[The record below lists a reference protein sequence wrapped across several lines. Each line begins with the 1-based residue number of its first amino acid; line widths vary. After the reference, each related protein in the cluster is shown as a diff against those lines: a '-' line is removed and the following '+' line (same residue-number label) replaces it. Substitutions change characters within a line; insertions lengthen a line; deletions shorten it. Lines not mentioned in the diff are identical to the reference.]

1 LPFVSD
7 SALSHCF
14 SFRNNSFSFGE
25 MISVYSKDTD
35 ATGAALLTRTQ
46 VRVPNA
52 MLSRFER
59 SATMEM
65 PDFWD
70 QETDASLAARD
81 EVAGRLAQLFRQI
94 DGIGNH
100 GAEGY
105 SRFAWSDEEAALRVW
120 FAAQMQR
127 RGFRVEVDAAGNQ
140 WAWFGEPSAEN
151 PGVTV
156 GSHMDSVPGGGAFD
170 GPLGVLSAIVAFDV
184 LREGGWTPR
193 CPIGIVSFH
202 DEEGARFAVACFGS
216 RVLTGILPAD
226 RALARTDADVISV
239 REALDGFAAKLER
252 VRETQKAGSDCLSE
266 FNEAEIDTALA
277 DSHAPEG
284 QAADLEYLKCSAA
297 HIELHIEQ
305 GCMQSDLGAP
315 VAVADAIWPHGRWRA
330 DFEGEPNHAGST
342 PLDRRHDA
350 MLAFAR
356 FVQRVREEA
365 AAAPDARATVGRV
378 EVEPNGVNVIAAHV
392 TCWLDC
398 RAAEAQAVADI
409 VNRLGAWLAG
419 SDGSGLEGSALDGT
433 GSDGNGL
440 EGVTATLTRESWT
453 EATVFS
459 PELRDALVQAVSAR
473 GDDTTSDGA
482 KSYGTESGGEQLT
495 LGQSDG
501 VEFRVGQLG
510 DAQSSAVRNSDVQSA
525 AEQSREKKSTNSS
538 AMHSAKEPALANLAA
553 PHRTTE
559 LAPVIGTAA
568 GHDAG
573 ILAESGCAA
582 GMLFVRNETGAS
594 HTPREYATLVDATQ
608 GVYAYAAA
616 IRDCADRV
624 AAGWRPRPVQSER

>member
-1 LPFVSD
+1 
-7 SALSHCF
+7 
-14 SFRNNSFSFGE
+14 

-59 SATMEM
+59 SVTMEM
-65 PDFWD
+65 PGFWD

-81 EVAGRLAQLFRQI
+81 EAAGRLAQLFRQL
-94 DGIGNH
+94 DDIGNN

-105 SRFAWSDEEAALRVW
+105 SRFAWSDEEAVLRVW

-140 WAWFGEPSAEN
+140 WAWLGEPSAEN

-184 LREGGWTPR
+184 LRESGWVPR
-193 CPIGIVSFH
+193 CPIGIASFH

-226 RALARTDADVISV
+226 RALARTDADGVSV
-239 REALDGFAAKLER
+239 REALDGFAAKLEH
-252 VRETQKAGSDCLSE
+252 VRETQKAGLDCLSE
-266 FNEAEIDTALA
+266 FSEAGIDAALA
-277 DSHAPEG
+277 DSHAPKG
-284 QAADLEYLKCSAA
+284 QAADLEYLKRSAA
-297 HIELHIEQ
+297 HIELHVEQ

-315 VAVADAIWPHGRWRA
+315 VAVADAIWPHGRWRV

-398 RAAEAQAVADI
+398 RAAKAQTVAGM
-409 VNRLGAWLAG
+409 VNRLGAWLA
-419 SDGSGLEGSALDGT
+419 SSGLEGSGLDGT
-433 GSDGNGL
+433 GLGGNDL

-459 PELRDALVQAVSAR
+459 PELRDVLVQAVSAR
-473 GDDTTSDGA
+473 GDDAAAGGA
-482 KSYGTESGGEQLT
+482 KSYG
-495 LGQSDG
+495 
-501 VEFRVGQLG
+501 
-510 DAQSSAVRNSDVQSA
+510 AQSA
-525 AEQSREKKSTNSS
+525 AEQSREKKSANSI
-538 AMHSAKEPALANLAA
+538 AMHSAKDPVPANLAA
-553 PHRTTE
+553 THRITE

-594 HTPREYATLVDATQ
+594 HTPREYATLADATQ

-616 IRDCADRV
+616 IRDCAGRV

>member
-1 LPFVSD
+1 
-7 SALSHCF
+7 
-14 SFRNNSFSFGE
+14 
-25 MISVYSKDTD
+25 
-35 ATGAALLTRTQ
+35 
-46 VRVPNA
+46 
-52 MLSRFER
+52 
-59 SATMEM
+59 MEM

-70 QETDASLAARD
+70 QEADASLAARD
-81 EVAGRLAQLFRQI
+81 EAAGRLAQLFRQL
-94 DGIGNH
+94 DSIGNH

-140 WAWFGEPSAEN
+140 WAWFGEPSAEH

-170 GPLGVLSAIVAFDV
+170 GPLGVLSAIAAFDV
-184 LREGGWTPR
+184 LRENGWTPR
-193 CPIGIVSFH
+193 CPIGIASFH

-226 RALARTDADVISV
+226 RALARTDADGISV
-239 REALDGFAAKLER
+239 REALDGFAAKLEH
-252 VRETQKAGSDCLSE
+252 VREMQQSGLDCLSD
-266 FNEAEIDTALA
+266 FSEAEIGAAFA

-284 QAADLEYLKCSAA
+284 QAADLEYLKRSAA

-315 VAVADAIWPHGRWRA
+315 VAVADAIWPHGRWRV

-398 RAAEAQAVADI
+398 RAAKAQTVVDI
-409 VNRLGAWLAG
+409 VHRLGAWLAG
-419 SDGSGLEGSALDGT
+419 SDGNGLENSGFKGAGLG
-433 GSDGNGL
+433 GNGL

-459 PELRDALVQAVSAR
+459 PELRDALVQAVSAW
-473 GDDTTSDGA
+473 GDDATADNA
-482 KSYGTESGGEQLT
+482 KSHGAESGGAQLAA
-495 LGQSDG
+495 GQSDG
-501 VEFRVGQLG
+501 VELRGEQFDDAQSDTAHNG
-510 DAQSSAVRNSDVQSA
+510 DAQSAV
-525 AEQSREKKSTNSS
+525 EQFREKESANSQ
-538 AMHSAKEPALANLAA
+538 AVHSAKDSEPGNLAA
-553 PHRTTE
+553 AHRTTE

-594 HTPREYATLVDATQ
+594 HTPREYATLADATQ

-616 IRDCADRV
+616 IHDCADRV
-624 AAGWRPRPVQSER
+624 AAGWRPRSVQGER

>member
-1 LPFVSD
+1 
-7 SALSHCF
+7 
-14 SFRNNSFSFGE
+14 
-25 MISVYSKDTD
+25 
-35 ATGAALLTRTQ
+35 
-46 VRVPNA
+46 
-52 MLSRFER
+52 
-59 SATMEM
+59 MEM

-70 QETDASLAARD
+70 QEADASLAARD
-81 EVAGRLAQLFRQI
+81 EAAGRLAQLFRQL

-105 SRFAWSDEEAALRVW
+105 SRFAWSDEEAALHVW
-120 FAAQMQR
+120 FAAQMRR

-151 PGVTV
+151 SGVTV

-170 GPLGVLSAIVAFDV
+170 GPLGVLSAIVAFDM
-184 LREGGWTPR
+184 LRENGWTPR
-193 CPIGIVSFH
+193 CPIGIANFH

-226 RALARTDADVISV
+226 RALARTDADGISV
-239 REALDGFAAKLER
+239 REALDGFAAKLEH
-252 VRETQKAGSDCLSE
+252 VRETQQSGLDCLSD
-266 FNEAEIDTALA
+266 FSEAEIDAALA

-284 QAADLEYLKCSAA
+284 QAADLEYLKRSAA

-315 VAVADAIWPHGRWRA
+315 VAVADAIWPHGRWRV

-365 AAAPDARATVGRV
+365 AAAPDTRATVGRV

-398 RAAEAQAVADI
+398 RAAKAQTVTDI
-409 VNRLGAWLAG
+409 VHRLSAWLAG
-419 SDGSGLEGSALDGT
+419 SDGSGLEG
-433 GSDGNGL
+433 
-440 EGVTATLTRESWT
+440 VTVTLTRESWT

-459 PELRDALVQAVSAR
+459 PELRDVLVQAVSAR
-473 GDDTTSDGA
+473 GDDATADNA
-482 KSYGTESGGEQLT
+482 KSHGVESGGAQLAA
-495 LGQSDG
+495 GQSDG
-501 VEFRVGQLG
+501 VELRGEQFD
-510 DAQSSAVRNSDVQSA
+510 DAHSSTAHNGGARYA
-525 AEQSREKKSTNSS
+525 AEQFRAKQSANSK
-538 AMHSAKEPALANLAA
+538 AVHSAKEHAPANLAA
-553 PHRTTE
+553 AHRTTE

-594 HTPREYATLVDATQ
+594 HTPREYATLADATQ

-624 AAGWRPRPVQSER
+624 AAGWRPRPVQNER